1 MAYLAKPMHGLRHR
15 HARELRFLGLV
26 LITGLAIALQ
36 LTDGL
41 RLSALQGSGWRV
53 IDRAAVERRIEAGDL
68 RDREASW
75 YHPAT
80 DIETRAA
87 GAGAGP

>member
-1 MAYLAKPMHGLRHR
+1 MYGLRHI
-15 HARELRFLGLV
+15 HERELRFLGLV

-36 LTDGL
+36 LADGL

-53 IDRAAVERRIEAGDL
+53 IDRAALERRIEAGDL
-68 RDREASW
+68 RDREAIW

-80 DIETRAA
+80 DEEARAA